1 MTKPDK
7 ICRMRIVCVAG
18 FLMLAMWLSTDIIA
32 GEAKNQLRLV
42 IVVKSGEHVCQNCP
56 MVITLPDEIS
66 SKLKESKRN
75 WSLSERVDD
84 KSQPVTSQV
93 LTGTSPQL
101 AWMLSGTTAAE
112 TERTFVYEATDDDRE
127 TPEKNGVTVLED
139 DKNLEV
145 QLDGKPV
152 LRYRMAHVEP
162 PAGADP
168 KFGRSGYIHPVWT
181 PGGAVVTD
189 EFPSDHLHQD
199 GIFLAYTKTEFE
211 GREPNFWDLLGGTG
225 FVRFADKLEVTN
237 GPVCGGFRVRHEHV
251 DAGVAGG
258 KVALNEE
265 WEVRVWKTDFPAD
278 ATKADQPVRSG
289 YRFDITS
296 KIDAA
301 TASPLKLAK
310 YHYGGMAVR
319 GARNWVM
326 NDVSLVTSEGADRI
340 AGNHSRVPWVD
351 LSGKNAMDETGN
363 TWSGVTVFT
372 DPANFRFP
380 EPVRLHP
387 TMPYF
392 VYTPSALGEWSIVP
406 GMQLLSRYHY
416 FVHDGRLNV
425 DEVNETWEQIAHP
438 PVVEVRVEIL

>member
-1 MTKPDK
+1 MG
-7 ICRMRIVCVAG
+7 IVWIAG
-18 FLMLAMWLSTDIIA
+18 FLLLEMLFTTEIFA

-42 IVVKSGEHVCQNCP
+42 IVVKAGGHARQNCP
-56 MVITLPDEIS
+56 MVVALPDEIS
-66 SKLKESKRN
+66 NKLKESKRN
-75 WSLSERVDD
+75 WSLSEMTADGTQIV
-84 KSQPVTSQV
+84 PSQV
-93 LTGTSPQL
+93 LSGQSLQL
-101 AWMLSGTTAAE
+101 AWIVSGIMVAG
-112 TERTFVYEATDDDRE
+112 TERMFVYEATDKQEE
-127 TPEKNGVTVLED
+127 TSAKSGVSVVED
-139 DKNLEV
+139 EKNLEV
-145 QLDGKPV
+145 RLDGKPV

-181 PGGAVVTD
+181 LSGAIVTD

-251 DAGVAGG
+251 DAGVSGG

-265 WEVRVWKTDFPAD
+265 WEVRVWKTDFPAA
-278 ATKADQPVRSG
+278 ATNADRPVRTG

-296 KIDAA
+296 KIECA

-319 GARNWVM
+319 GAGNWVM

-340 AGNHSRVPWVD
+340 AGNHNRVPWVD
-351 LSGKNAMDETGN
+351 LSGKNALDETGD

-392 VYTPSALGEWSIVP
+392 VYAPSALDEWSIVP
-406 GMQLLSRYHY
+406 GIQHLSRYHY

-425 DEVNETWEQIAHP
+425 EEVIEIWKQIVDP
-438 PVVEVRVEIL
+438 PVVEVKIEIL